1 MSSFRVVRTEA
12 PIPVPTR
19 PRAPQLEASTI
30 FIMSLFRQHVECLYI
45 SGQSVRP
52 FYPSPMTRT
61 AMRKLGTTIEA
72 LVFATLP
79 VKATAAQYRITAK
92 YKITAQ
98 YGIAVPG
105 GTSDR
110 CRS

>member
-1 MSSFRVVRTEA
+1 
-12 PIPVPTR
+12 
-19 PRAPQLEASTI
+19 
-30 FIMSLFRQHVECLYI
+30 
-45 SGQSVRP
+45 
-52 FYPSPMTRT
+52 
-61 AMRKLGTTIEA
+61 MRKLGTTIEA